1 MVPAQQPGTE
11 FGQKA
16 RCLSGLTKPK
26 GARYKPRSLFWVRLS
41 SKVVMHGTAN
51 PVSAVRFRP
60 RPPNP
65 FNLNA
70 LFPFRSAALLEP
82 VALSRYLPMARG
94 EDAAGIMIYQRDR
107 PALEIPIA

>member
-1 MVPAQQPGTE
+1 MEVLGLRSDLRSRTKTLDVHAN
-11 FGQKA
+11 
-16 RCLSGLTKPK
+16 LST
-26 GARYKPRSLFWVRLS
+26 S
-41 SKVVMHGTAN
+41 SD
-51 PVSAVRFRP
+51 
-60 RPPNP
+60 
-65 FNLNA
+65 A